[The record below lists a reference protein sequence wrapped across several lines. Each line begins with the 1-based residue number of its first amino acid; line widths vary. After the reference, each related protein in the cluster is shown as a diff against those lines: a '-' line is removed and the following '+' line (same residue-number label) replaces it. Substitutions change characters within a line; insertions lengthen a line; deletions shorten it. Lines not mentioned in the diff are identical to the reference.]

1 MIDFKD
7 NKTKILISAAAVLIL
22 LIVIIILLASQ
33 GGRKEKKET
42 VQKTISVDPNV
53 LWLLEEPLQPP
64 SIQFSRK
71 QRKTWSQ
78 EEFEY
83 WYKGFSKEDMEKLH
97 EENKKTIEKLLES
110 AP

>member
-7 NKTKILISAAAVLIL
+7 NKTKILIAAAVVLIL
-22 LIVIIILLASQ
+22 LIVIIFLLASQ
-33 GGRKEKKET
+33 GGRKEKNKN

-71 QRKTWSQ
+71 QKKTWTR
-78 EEFEY
+78 EDFEY

-97 EENKKTIEKLLES
+97 EENKKIIEKLLER